1 MITPIKSPQPPFS
14 KGGLLS
20 NLNRKQPSKSPFLKG
35 GFPGSQISISPPLGN
50 GVAIRHP
57 GQVRPRRTRAGI
69 QKEYDCIEPSL
80 DSGYPPPADS
90 GMTQS

>member
-1 MITPIKSPQPPFS
+1 MIYPYKIPQAAFRQH
-14 KGGLLS
+14 L
-20 NLNRKQPSKSPFLKG
+20 
-35 GFPGSQISISPPLGN
+35 SPPLGN

-69 QKEYDCIEPSL
+69 QKESEDIELSL